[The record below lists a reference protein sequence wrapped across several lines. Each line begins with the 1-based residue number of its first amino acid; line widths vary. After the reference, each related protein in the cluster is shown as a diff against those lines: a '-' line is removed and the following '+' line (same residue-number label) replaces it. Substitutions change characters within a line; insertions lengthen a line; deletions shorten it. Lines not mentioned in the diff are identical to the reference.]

1 VLIATPNLCLDR
13 TQFVSQ
19 LVPGAVM
26 RALSVEVTA
35 GGKGFTI
42 ARLVRAHQRPATLV
56 GLVADRDRGRLLGLL
71 HEEGAEVVDVPM
83 PGDARM
89 AMIMVEQLGGRITVL
104 NEPGSTLD
112 AETWDR
118 YLEAVRMSLPRHR
131 TLACSG
137 SLPPG
142 APEAGYGQLVELAR
156 EAGVLALVDSAPAPL
171 RASLASEPD
180 LVTPNLQEAE
190 AAISGVS
197 GSVLADADEDVRERA
212 TEAAVTL
219 CRLGSRN
226 AAVTAGAHGVALAE
240 GSFGRVRWF
249 PAAEVEVVSAVGAGD
264 SFLAG
269 VILELERDPSAA
281 AVDWG
286 AVMLRGS
293 ATASAS
299 CEQLRAGGV
308 DPERVEELLARL
320 RDLADLQPEAA
331 RWPS

>member
-1 VLIATPNLCLDR
+1 MLIATPNLCLDR

-26 RALSVEVTA
+26 RALSVQVTA
-35 GGKGFTI
+35 GGKGVNI
-42 ARLVRAHQRPATLV
+42 ARVARAVQHPATLV
-56 GLVADRDRGRLLGLL
+56 GLVADRDRDRLLTLL
-71 HEEGAEVVDVPM
+71 HDEGAEVVDVAM

-89 AMIMVEQLGGRITVL
+89 AMIMIEQPGGRSTVL

-112 AETWDR
+112 AETWER
-118 YLEAVRMSLPRHR
+118 YVEAVRTNLPHHR

-142 APEAGYGQLVELAR
+142 VPEAGYGQLVELAH
-156 EAGVLALVDSAPAPL
+156 EAGALALVDTAPAPL
-171 RASLASEPD
+171 RASLPSGPD
-180 LVTPNLQEAE
+180 LVSPNLQEAE
-190 AAISGVS
+190 AAISGAA
-197 GSVLADADEDVRERA
+197 GSVLADADQDVRERA
-212 TEAAVTL
+212 IEAAVTL

-240 GSFGRVRWF
+240 GPSGRVRWF
-249 PAAEVEVVSAVGAGD
+249 ASVPVEVVSTVGAGD

-269 VILELERDPSAA
+269 VIVDLERDTAA
-281 AVDWG
+281 GTVDWG
-286 AVMLRGS
+286 AAVLRGS

-308 DPERVEELLARL
+308 DRERIEELLATL
-320 RDLADLQPEAA
+320 RVPAAGQPETT
-331 RWPS
+331 RRMS